1 MPQPQ
6 VEKLP
11 SFILEEGRKDLSQD
25 KVSLLRNMI
34 SRLRLVSAEDQADA
48 LNRIGLI
55 HIFLNEYEQALKAF
69 QKSLSL
75 EFCEMVFANYLQTL
89 ERLGKFKQA
98 IAEGLN
104 FLKSNP
110 NNRRVFYAL
119 LDIVT
124 KYPNINFAEEII
136 KYFKFHFEGEDLIE
150 AEGRLRSQINDELN
164 ILEMLEVD
172 VEYYNLIVNI
182 AFLEVKKIQI
192 GFLNFRSLLN
202 NETGQLNI
210 SVVVKGI
217 NKEDIKVL
225 NKNFDDQ
232 LHSFVEK
239 DIISFDK
246 YIDHLMKFT
255 FGFSMAKSSQ
265 LVAQST

>member
-34 SRLRLVSAEDQADA
+34 SRMRLVSVEDQADA
-48 LNRIGLI
+48 LNKIGLI
-55 HIFLNEYEQALKAF
+55 YIFLNEYEQALHSF

-75 EFCEMVFANYLQTL
+75 EFCEMVFANYIQTL

-98 IAEGLN
+98 IKEGLS
-104 FLKSNP
+104 FLESNP

-124 KYPNINFAEEII
+124 KYPNIKSIEEIL
-136 KYFKFHFEGEDLIE
+136 KYFKFHFEEEELIE
-150 AEGRLRSQINDELN
+150 AEIRLRSQIDNELD

-172 VEYYNLIVNI
+172 VEYFNLVANI

-192 GFLNFRSLLN
+192 GFLNFQSYLN

-210 SVVVKGI
+210 NVAVKGI
-217 NKEDIKVL
+217 NREDIKIL
-225 NKNFDDQ
+225 NKNFDNQ
-232 LHSFVEK
+232 LHSFIEK
-239 DIISFDK
+239 GVISFDN

-265 LVAQST
+265 LVV